1 MTSLIKKQTSL
12 SSLIQNKDGATLFD
26 NKTIYTSGRTFD
38 LVLGV
43 FTAAIA
49 FPLISLTI
57 VLSVF
62 FSDATWEEFW
72 DKFLEI

>member
-1 MTSLIKKQTSL
+1 MALL
-12 SSLIQNKDGATLFD
+12 D
-26 NKTIYTSGRTFD
+26 NKVISASGRTFD

-49 FPLISLTI
+49 FPLVSLTI

-62 FSDATWEEFW
+62 FSDDRWEEFW
-72 DKFLEI
+72 DKFLEN